1 MDKSLHS
8 GAGDLQFFSGDLVTR
23 RLCCAAY
30 NEKRSQRFEYGCFS
44 LSKILVFQPLDG
56 SPQKSKRP
64 IGIKN
69 LFGCQCVSWFPAV
82 TILAIT
88 KVDRHKINLSAALN
102 RVLTLILV

>member
-1 MDKSLHS
+1 MDECLHA
-8 GAGDLQFFSGDLVTR
+8 GAGDLQFFSDDLVTG
-23 RLCCAAY
+23 RLRPTAY
-30 NEKRSQRFEYGCFS
+30 IEKRSQRFENGCFS
-44 LSKILVFQPLDG
+44 LSEILVFQPLNG

-69 LFGCQCVSWFPAV
+69 IFGGQVVSWFPAV